1 MNATNWEDA
10 LYRHYLPRCRTCVEL
25 IAESVVDCALGVLFQ
40 KRKEGS
46 ELRPTYFLFF
56 KDGDGHAAKQCSCT
70 ISTGAVFGGGGGR
83 FGLGS

>member
-40 KRKEGS
+40 KRKEDRNCDRHILYSSKMGTAMLPNS
-46 ELRPTYFLFF
+46 APVPYQLVRY
-56 KDGDGHAAKQCSCT
+56 S
-70 ISTGAVFGGGGGR
+70 GGEEA
-83 FGLGS
+83 GLD